1 MAREFSAHQQRIIR
15 AWYQNRDAI
24 DAQRLTEL
32 VTELWLAQGNA
43 RKSDKLW
50 ERARGILSG
59 IPDLDEQTI
68 AKLVLDR
75 DVETLAGIA
84 EARFLA
90 D

>member
-1 MAREFSAHQQRIIR
+1 MPREFTPHQQRIIR

-32 VTELWLAQGNA
+32 VTELWLAHDNA
-43 RKSDKLW
+43 KKSNRLW
-50 ERARGILSG
+50 ERARSILER
-59 IPDLDEQTI
+59 IPDLDAETI
-68 AKLVLDR
+68 EKLVLDQ

-90 D
+90 E